1 MTIAEANI
9 ERREETAISEHTPL
23 FDEHEMNDLRDRW
36 QRVQGMFVDDPHAS
50 VEQADKL
57 VSTAINRLTEIFSSE
72 KTNRENAWSQGGSET
87 STEDMRQALRRYR
100 AFFDRILAI

>member
-1 MTIAEANI
+1 MIIAEANNQQ
-9 ERREETAISEHTPL
+9 REETALTEHGPL
-23 FDEHEMNDLRDRW
+23 FEEQQASDLRERW
-36 QRVQGMFVDDPHAS
+36 QRVQGLFVDDPHAS

-57 VSTAINRLTEIFSSE
+57 VATAIQHLTDIFTSE
-72 KTNRENAWSQGGSET
+72 RSTLESAWSSNNDA

>member
-9 ERREETAISEHTPL
+9 EKREEAAVSERTPL
-23 FDEHEMNDLRDRW
+23 FDEHEANDLRGRW
-36 QRVQGMFVDDPHAS
+36 QHIQGTFVDEPHAS

-57 VSTAINRLTEIFSSE
+57 VSAAIQRLTEIFSAE
-72 KTNRENAWSQGGSET
+72 KSNLDTAWSRDGSEV

>member
-9 ERREETAISEHTPL
+9 QHREETAVTDHSPL
-23 FDEHEMNDLRDRW
+23 FDEHEVNDLRDRW
-36 QRVQGMFVDDPHAS
+36 QRVQGTFVDDPHAS

-57 VSTAINRLTEIFSSE
+57 VGTAIQRLTEIFSTE
-72 KTNRENAWSQGGSET
+72 KSNLETAWSRDGGDT

-100 AFFDRILAI
+100 AFFDRILAL